1 MLLWIWMMTLITLIQ
16 ANQPAWAYDHT
27 SVEDAVKKGC
37 NQPGEIA
44 AKDISTNGHSKYH
57 DDVVATCMLSLTNN
71 IISRTLPSG
80 TMVYCG
86 KPPHCHSKSWQ
97 DYTWG
102 TEPTIKIIIPSN
114 NARYKSPANI
124 TLFATT
130 TATNSTINSI
140 SFYSGN
146 TRIGGCTSGLSLC
159 AMNWQNVKGG
169 TYAIKALV
177 SIGSTYPGSIV
188 SNTINII
195 VDSTKTYNPTAS
207 WNGQPCY
214 AVLLFGGNRTNN
226 QTRISDT
233 DTSNPT
239 NYLENSNA
247 SLFPNGG
254 AYTGTGTT
262 PGFSYTAPSAD
273 MVRCISTPPTPAP

>member
-1 MLLWIWMMTLITLIQ
+1 MLQWIWMLTLITIIQ
-16 ANQPAWAYDHT
+16 VNQSAWAYDHT

-44 AKDISTNGHSKYH
+44 AKDISTNNRSKYH
-57 DDVVATCMLSLTNN
+57 DNVVATCMLSLTNN

-86 KPPHCHSKSWQ
+86 KPPHCHSKSWG

-102 TEPTIKIIIPSN
+102 TEPAIRIIIPN
-114 NARYKSPANI
+114 NITSYKSPANI
-124 TLFATT
+124 TFLATT
-130 TATNSTINSI
+130 TATSSTINSI

-146 TRIGGCTSGLSLC
+146 TKIGGCTSGLNVC
-159 AMNWQNVKGG
+159 TMNWQNVKGG

-188 SNTINII
+188 SNTISITVN
-195 VDSTKTYNPTAS
+195 STKTYNPTAS
-207 WNGQPCY
+207 WNGQSCY
-214 AVLLFGGNRTNN
+214 AVLLFGGNRTST
-226 QTRISDT
+226 QTRVSSM
-233 DTSNPT
+233 DTSNAT
-239 NYLENSNA
+239 NYLEGSNA

-254 AYTGTGTT
+254 TYTGSEAT
-262 PGFSYTAPSAD
+262 PGFSYTTPSAD
-273 MVRCISTPPTPAP
+273 MVRCISTPPTPVP